1 MVKTITIRD
10 EVYKK
15 LLTVKRK
22 DESFSELFER
32 LVEGKSPTETLVKLR
47 GSSEFR
53 EKEKWFL
60 TSTLQGLNVEYDCN
74 RHRRVD

>member
-15 LLTVKRK
+15 LLSAKKK

-32 LVEGKSPTETLVKLR
+32 LTEGRDSVETLKRIR
-47 GSSEFR
+47 GTVEFR
-53 EKEKWFL
+53 EKEKL
-60 TSTLQGLNVEYDCN
+60 LAELNAKRAE
-74 RHRRVD
+74 HRL